1 MKRVTL
7 LVLKALFFTVL
18 FAFVYQMV
26 NSSLDIYNN
35 FAYDKAVLR
44 YTPYGYVPLLDNPND
59 YHSSNADVKG
69 GDFVYVENWESA
81 DNGSVVF
88 AKVRSK
94 LSYGYVNRRMLVE
107 ANINVMP
114 IISVLILS
122 LMLIFTVR
130 KVYLKIHNVY

>member
-1 MKRVTL
+1 MKRASL
-7 LVLKALFFTVL
+7 LILKALFFVIL
-18 FAFVYQMV
+18 FSLIYQMV

-94 LSYGYVNRRMLVE
+94 LSSGYVNNRMLVE
-107 ANINVMP
+107 TNINVMP
-114 IISVLILS
+114 IVSVLMLTLILV
-122 LMLIFTVR
+122 FTVR
-130 KVYLKIHNVY
+130 KVYLKIHNV

>member
-7 LVLKALFFTVL
+7 LILKALFFVVL
-18 FAFVYQMV
+18 FAVIYQMV

-44 YTPYGYVPLLDNPND
+44 YTPYGYVPLLDDPND

-94 LSYGYVNRRMLVE
+94 LSSGYVNNRMLVE
-107 ANINVMP
+107 TNINVMP
-114 IISVLILS
+114 IISVLMLS
-122 LMLIFTVR
+122 LILVFAIR
-130 KVYLKIHNVY
+130 KVYLRIHTVH